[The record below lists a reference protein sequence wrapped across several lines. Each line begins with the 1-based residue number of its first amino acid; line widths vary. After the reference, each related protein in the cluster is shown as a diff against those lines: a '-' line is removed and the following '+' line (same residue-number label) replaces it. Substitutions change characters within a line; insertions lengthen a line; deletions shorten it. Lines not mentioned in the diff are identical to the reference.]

1 MKIKIVVLS
10 VLLFVASCAKEYHTV
25 GIQLFESQAIS
36 TEGVKLPVYSYQD
49 ATASVQTNGLP
60 LGQLGYIQHPVFG
73 RAEASITS
81 QLQLTGGVFGN
92 FSQDRE
98 NEGDEDNVAVI
109 QERETVTEVFLDIP
123 FFNNTKDSDNDG
135 VIDAFDADPE
145 DPQSDT
151 DGDSISDLLET
162 QSDLNP
168 LSSDSDNDGILD
180 ADDDNNASYQPENKV
195 YEIDSLYGNREA
207 SFDLKVHR
215 LTYFLSNLDPD
226 NNFVEQ
232 KPYYSNTDFYEQG
245 FYGETLFD
253 GEYTL
258 NFDELRFNYKEDDP
272 DTEDIDETQQ
282 VETRLTPRI
291 RVPLDPKFFQRFV
304 LNLEGQPELSSQNQ
318 FNQHLRGIIIRTEN
332 FSDDLYMLL
341 DLANAAIQINYTYD
355 ELDQNGTTDDT
366 SDDFI
371 TKAESSYSLNLSGV
385 QLNTLKNALV
395 APQITEQLQLGNQS
409 VAAEKIYIQGGRNHA
424 RIQLFDPE
432 NDLQQEQLERLREN
446 NWLINEANLV
456 FHIDPTAYNDPSVL
470 PDRLYLYNYTNGK
483 TLNDF
488 DADQSLNLNVKN
500 GDKYVFGGLLE
511 YDDNDRPSHYK
522 FRITNHVNN
531 LIREDSTN
539 VSLGLVVGS
548 NTDFIA
554 PKSAFLTAARGEI
567 NYPTAGIL
575 NPLGVVLLGSA
586 NTGTESLSLELFYT
600 EY

>member
-1 MKIKIVVLS
+1 M
-10 VLLFVASCAKEYHTV
+10 ASCAKEYHTV

-81 QLQLTGGVFGN
+81 QLQLTGSVFGN

-162 QSDLNP
+162 SDLNP

-180 ADDDNNASYQPENKV
+180 ADDDDNASYQPENKV

-207 SFDLKVHR
+207 SFVES
-215 LTYFLSNLDPD
+215 TPFNLFSQQPDPD

-232 KPYYSNTDFYEQG
+232 KPYYSSTDFYERG

-282 VETRLTPRI
+282 VETRLSPRI

-341 DLANAAIQINYTYD
+341 DLSNAAIQINYTYD

-371 TKAESSYSLNLSGV
+371 TKAESSYSLNLNGV
-385 QLNTLKNALV
+385 QLNTLKMLWS
-395 APQITEQLQLGNQS
+395 PHRLQTTATRKPKCCGR
-409 VAAEKIYIQGGRNHA
+409 EIYIQGAEITH
-424 RIQLFDPE
+424 
-432 NDLQQEQLERLREN
+432 
-446 NWLINEANLV
+446 
-456 FHIDPTAYNDPSVL
+456 AYN
-470 PDRLYLYNYTNGK
+470 YLTRK
-483 TLNDF
+483 
-488 DADQSLNLNVKN
+488 
-500 GDKYVFGGLLE
+500 
-511 YDDNDRPSHYK
+511 
-522 FRITNHVNN
+522 
-531 LIREDSTN
+531 
-539 VSLGLVVGS
+539 
-548 NTDFIA
+548 
-554 PKSAFLTAARGEI
+554 
-567 NYPTAGIL
+567 
-575 NPLGVVLLGSA
+575 
-586 NTGTESLSLELFYT
+586 
-600 EY
+600 